1 MSEKD
6 KWKNSAKLT
15 PANDLFGQILAWH
28 RMLALSILASLISI
42 NEVAM
47 TRHDQQILFTALAF
61 LAVVQKDGEK
71 ATEGS
76 AQKVMMLAKLLGEL
90 GQTCDNRAIAA
101 HYTGLLDHLL
111 IDHCDAPDAE
121 GLREMGVSV
130 TITATVMCT
139 AEDRKGLARDAKSS
153 PAHGYRQCASGPPD
167 HVDHHHH
174 GAVGKQRAIQGT
186 ICASSC
192 PQAARTKAA

>member
-1 MSEKD
+1 MRQRSVEKIKKAEILSEKD
-6 KWKNSAKLT
+6 KRENSAKLT

-76 AQKVMMLAKLLGEL
+76 AQKVMMLARLLGEF
-90 GQTCDNRAIAA
+90 CAENVPSCRS
-101 HYTGLLDHLL
+101 HYHAPRTAWPMQHYGYQGHGLLV
-111 IDHCDAPDAE
+111 E
-121 GLREMGVSV
+121 
-130 TITATVMCT
+130 
-139 AEDRKGLARDAKSS
+139 
-153 PAHGYRQCASGPPD
+153 
-167 HVDHHHH
+167 
-174 GAVGKQRAIQGT
+174 
-186 ICASSC
+186 
-192 PQAARTKAA
+192 